1 MLLNDGGNASFFAV
15 IDKSLAAQRERIEK
29 KSAEKKEAAK
39 ADARKQE
46 KKAEEKRKEAASEK
60 EDKTREETGR
70 TYRDTLKEYG
80 IEEDD
85 DTIIITAS
93 SAEELKRLVND
104 YFYNQRSNQVMT
116 PQEKM
121 VGQNMDFRL

>member
-46 KKAEEKRKEAASEK
+46 KKKAEEKRKEAASEK
-60 EDKTREETGR
+60 ADKTREETGR
-70 TYRDTLKEYG
+70 TYRCLLYT
-80 IEEDD
+80 
-85 DTIIITAS
+85 S
-93 SAEELKRLVND
+93 RCV
-104 YFYNQRSNQVMT
+104 
-116 PQEKM
+116 
-121 VGQNMDFRL
+121 